1 MFRCPFLTFFY
12 QDLLDIIFITLF
24 EVAVRFTL
32 AENSFWIVL
41 QAMITNSL
49 FWLIFEQFS
58 FVLLKCII
66 LAKKFLI
73 IRLVY
78 GFSLDLFNN
87 DV

>member
-49 FWLIFEQFS
+49 F
-58 FVLLKCII
+58 
-66 LAKKFLI
+66 
-73 IRLVY
+73 
-78 GFSLDLFNN
+78 
-87 DV
+87 